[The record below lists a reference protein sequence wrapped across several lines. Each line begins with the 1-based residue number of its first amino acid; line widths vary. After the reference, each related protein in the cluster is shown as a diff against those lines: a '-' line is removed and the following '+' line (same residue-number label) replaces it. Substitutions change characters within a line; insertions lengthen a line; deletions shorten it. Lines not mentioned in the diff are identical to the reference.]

1 MKITTL
7 NLTFAL
13 LFSSLF
19 AGCSTTNST
28 TSGTVQK
35 HRNPYAKQM
44 AAIIVAADSREM
56 FFMEVSSP
64 DNLIAEKLMLATL
77 SAGSSSTAIDQ
88 LAQLLLSGK
97 ALSVGVVGKSQ
108 AINVMTVKQT
118 LKRINEK
125 QASGT
130 VFLVANKAEQESL
143 MAANTNPTV
152 KLIIVDESLPGSD
165 AIDVQSQWPV
175 SDTFAGEYPDQTTQ
189 LQQKVQN
196 QNNRQMN
203 KLLRNTS
210 PKNHR

>member
-1 MKITTL
+1 MKTTIL
-7 NLTFAL
+7 KLTFAL
-13 LFSSLF
+13 LFSSLL

-28 TSGTVQK
+28 APGTARK
-35 HRNPYAKQM
+35 HQNPYAKQM
-44 AAIIVAADSREM
+44 AAIMVAADSREM

-88 LAQLLLSGK
+88 LAQLLLSSK

-118 LKRINEK
+118 LKKINEK

-130 VFLVANKAEQESL
+130 VFLVASKAEQKSL

-175 SDTFAGEYPDQTTQ
+175 SDTFADEYPDQTTQ